1 MTDQTLAPGELLRL
15 VFSRFSIVVALLI
28 ALFFIPAG
36 TLAYWEAWI
45 YLGILLSLMLLVL
58 RYLFKNDPELLARR
72 MRLRERETAQK
83 RIIQVSYPI
92 VLLMFLLPGFDRR
105 WEWSQVP
112 AYVVALA
119 DVLVVLGYGMFFLVM
134 RENPYASRIVEVE
147 KGQRLI
153 TTGPY
158 AWVRHPMYLGVSLL
172 YVATP
177 PALGSYWAVL
187 PALLIVPLLVV
198 RIIHEEKVLQ
208 RNLPGYAA
216 YQQTTRYRLIP
227 GLW

>member
-1 MTDQTLAPGELLRL
+1 MTDQTLAPGELLKL

-58 RYLFKNDPELLARR
+58 RYLFKNDPQLLARR

-134 RENPYASRIVEVE
+134 RENPYASRVVEVE

-177 PALGSYWAVL
+177 LALGSYWAVL

>member
-1 MTDQTLAPGELLRL
+1 MTDQTLAPGELLKL

-58 RYLFKNDPELLARR
+58 RYLFKNDPQLLARR

-134 RENPYASRIVEVE
+134 RENPYASRVVEVE

-177 PALGSYWAVL
+177 LALGSYWAVL

-208 RNLPGYAA
+208 RDLPGYAA